1 MRERALSK
9 HRTKSWTSSLMI
21 PSLGTA
27 LALGAPMSSLSAQ
40 EAVDARIQALERQME
55 EMQRAF
61 QAQMQALQ
69 REVEALR
76 AAPPT
81 PAPAEP
87 PTAEYGREE
96 QPVETTRATEEATE
110 PVVSSSQPKIKLSVS
125 GQINRAVNV
134 ADDGDRT
141 KAYFVDSDVSNSR
154 LRLLGIGE
162 VNEDVRFGAQLETA
176 FSPNNSFD
184 VSQEDET
191 TDDFIDV
198 RRAEAAVDSRRLGRL
213 WLGKG
218 SAATDDTAEYD
229 LSGVDVIM
237 YSGVGDIVGGLFFRD
252 EDGELTEVTVGDAFF
267 NFDGDRQ
274 DRVRYDTPMFGPGVQ
289 LSASAGS
296 DQRYDVAMNLGG
308 DFGAWPGV
316 EIGPF
321 TTLAAVGLSDP
332 SEDGVDYRLRGSGS
346 VLHNPTGLNL
356 TVSGGMDQ
364 ADDGDPYNFYVK
376 AGWYATLNTLGNTG
390 FGIDFTRGND
400 VAAPGDTGYSV
411 GGAVVQTIEGY
422 GTELYSQVRWYT
434 LDRDDA
440 PSVEDIV
447 VGTLGTR
454 VKF

>member
-1 MRERALSK
+1 MRELALSK
-9 HRTKSWTSSLMI
+9 HGTRPWARSLIISSL
-21 PSLGTA
+21 GA
-27 LALGAPMSSLSAQ
+27 VLALGAPTSSVSAQ

-61 QAQMQALQ
+61 EAQMQALQ
-69 REVEALR
+69 REVETLR
-76 AAPPT
+76 AAPPA
-81 PAPAEP
+81 PVPAEP
-87 PTAEYGREE
+87 PVAEYGREE
-96 QPVETTRATEEATE
+96 QPVETTRETEEATE

-154 LRLLGIGE
+154 LRLLGVGE

-176 FSPNNSFD
+176 FSSNNSFD

-237 YSGVGDIVGGLFFRD
+237 YSGVADIIGGLFFRD
-252 EDGELTEVTVGDAFF
+252 EDGELTDLTVGDAFF

-274 DRVRYDTPMFGPGVQ
+274 DRVRYDTPMFGPGMQ
-289 LSASAGS
+289 LAASAGS
-296 DQRYDVAMNLGG
+296 DQRYDVALNLGG

-321 TTLAAVGLSDP
+321 TTLAAIGVSDP

-346 VLHNPTGLNL
+346 VLHNATGLNL

-364 ADDGDPYNFYVK
+364 ADDGDPYNLYVK
-376 AGWYATLNTLGNTG
+376 GGWYGTLNTLGNTG
-390 FGIDFTRGND
+390 LGVDFTRGND
-400 VAAPGDTGYSV
+400 VSADGDTGYSV
-411 GGAVVQTIEGY
+411 GGAVVQTIEGF
-422 GTELYSQVRWYT
+422 GTEVYSQVRWYT

-440 PSVEDIV
+440 PSVDDIV
-447 VGTLGTR
+447 VGTVGSR